1 MKRNETIDLI
11 KGLGIFLVVLGHS
24 AFPLK
29 SYIYLFHMP
38 IFFMASGYCFNM
50 KNSASSA
57 ALGQYVGKK
66 VKGLYVPYVLFNAI
80 FWLSHNLLIS
90 LNICTD
96 NPAFSAPMQKL
107 TFPQLW
113 ARLNHCLHFNPGGT
127 HQLAGAD
134 WFVLVLF
141 YITLVF
147 AAACFI
153 TGLFKNRPL
162 QHILLVLSGVAALL
176 MGYALQKKELSLEGF
191 WTPAITGYS
200 LYVLGFYLR
209 SLPEKVNVFLEKA
222 KYIILVAGIPLF
234 YLAGKYGSI
243 SLNVN
248 HFETP
253 LFLVGCSLLGW
264 FWLQAWA
271 HILVKIKYVKEFV
284 VYLSKSSLFILFLH
298 FIAFKAV
305 SAIQVLVYK
314 EEAYML
320 ASFPLLRTD
329 GLWWIAYTVAG
340 VLLPVAVKWGWDKLL
355 LCIKNHCNRQQITEA
370 N

>member
-11 KGLGIFLVVLGHS
+11 KGLGILAVVLGHS

-38 IFFMASGYCFNM
+38 IFFMASGYCFNI
-50 KNSASSA
+50 KNSATPA
-57 ALGQYVGKK
+57 TLGQYAGKK

-80 FWLSHNLLIS
+80 FWLSHNLLIR

-107 TFPQLW
+107 TLQQLW

-127 HQLAGAD
+127 HLLAGAD

-141 YITLVF
+141 YISLIF
-147 AAACFI
+147 AAAWFI
-153 TGLFKNRPL
+153 TSRFKSQPL
-162 QHILLVLSGVAALL
+162 QHGLMALSGVAALL
-176 MGYALQKKELSLEGF
+176 VGNVLREKELALEGY

-209 SLPEKVNVFLEKA
+209 SLPEKVNVFLEKG
-222 KYIILVAGIPLF
+222 KYIILVAGIPLL

-248 HFETP
+248 HFENP
-253 LFLVGCSLLGW
+253 LFLVSCSLLGW

-271 HILVKIKYVKEFV
+271 NILVKIKYVKEFV

-298 FIAFKAV
+298 FLAFKAV

-329 GLWWIAYTVAG
+329 GLWWIPYTVAG
-340 VLLPVAVKWGWDKLL
+340 VLLPVAVKFGWDKLL
-355 LCIKNHCNRQQITEA
+355 LFIKNSGKQPQITE
-370 N
+370 

>member
-1 MKRNETIDLI
+1 MKRNQTIDLI

-24 AFPLK
+24 GFSLQ

-38 IFFMASGYCFNM
+38 IFFMASGYCFNT
-50 KNSASSA
+50 KNAASPT
-57 ALGQYVGKK
+57 ALGQYAVKK
-66 VKGLYVPYVLFNAI
+66 LKGLYVPFVLFNAI
-80 FWLSHNLLIS
+80 FWLLHNVFIR

-96 NPAFSAPMQKL
+96 NPAFSSPMQKL
-107 TFPQLW
+107 DLPQLW

-141 YITLVF
+141 YITLLF
-147 AAACFI
+147 ACACFI
-153 TGLFKNRPL
+153 AKLFKNRTL
-162 QHILLVLSGVAALL
+162 QHVLLAASGVAALFV
-176 MGYALQKKELSLEGF
+176 GHILQKKAISLEGF

-209 SLPEKVNVFLEKA
+209 CLPKKITVLLEKA
-222 KYIILVAGIPLF
+222 KYVIIVAGFPLLF
-234 YLAGKYGSI
+234 IAQKYGSI

-248 HFETP
+248 HFENP
-253 LFLVGCSLLGW
+253 LFLIGCSLLGW

-271 HILVKIKYVKEFV
+271 QVIEKTKHLKNFT

-298 FIAFKAV
+298 FLSFKAV
-305 SAIQVLVYK
+305 SAIQILIYQ
-314 EEAYML
+314 ENPYML
-320 ASFPLLRTD
+320 ASFPILRRD
-329 GLWWIAYTVAG
+329 GFWWVAYTIAG
-340 VLLPVAVKWGWDKLL
+340 VLIPVAVKYGWDKCMALL
-355 LCIKNHCNRQQITEA
+355 QKKSADLQTA